1 MKQNLEENQIE
12 SVRRRKQQDIIIVI
26 HQVIHEQ
33 TLDRL
38 RQEIQCWEHCPV
50 IKIRC
55 RADPRLNK
63 LSGMQS

>member
-38 RQEIQCWEHCPV
+38 RQEIQV
-50 IKIRC
+50 GNIV
-55 RADPRLNK
+55 
-63 LSGMQS
+63 Q